1 MRNQTSSPRGGA
13 RAALPTRHP
22 DFSRLVGESRAMR
35 HVLAQVA
42 QAAPATATVLIQ
54 GESGTGKEV
63 IAQALHLNSPQACG
77 PLVKVNCG
85 ALPEALVEAE
95 LFGHERGAFTGAVE
109 RKPGRFELADGGSLL
124 LDEVGELSLFAQA
137 KLLRVLQE
145 REFERVGGA
154 ETIKVNV
161 RVIAATNVDLAQAV
175 QSGRFREDLFYR
187 LNVFTISV
195 PALRERREDICPLA
209 ERFLDRHASA
219 HGKRV
224 THFSPSARELLVS
237 YDWPGNV
244 RELANAVE
252 RAVVVC
258 DGPVI
263 HHYHLPP
270 ALQALLPT
278 TQVADAGLFAA
289 VEAYERE
296 MICAALRA
304 VRGSR
309 SAAARMLKVS
319 TRVLSYKIGKH
330 KIVCDDFRA

>member
-35 HVLAQVA
+35 HVFAQVA
-42 QAAPATATVLIQ
+42 QAAPAMATVLIQ

-145 REFERVGGA
+145 REFERVGGT

-195 PALRERREDICPLA
+195 PALRERREDICGTPRPMGSASRISRRRRASCSSATTGPATCANSPTPSSAPSSSATARSFTTTTCRPPCKPSSRPL
-209 ERFLDRHASA
+209 RSPTPAS
-219 HGKRV
+219 
-224 THFSPSARELLVS
+224 SPPSRLTSAR
-237 YDWPGNV
+237 
-244 RELANAVE
+244 
-252 RAVVVC
+252 
-258 DGPVI
+258 
-263 HHYHLPP
+263 
-270 ALQALLPT
+270 
-278 TQVADAGLFAA
+278 
-289 VEAYERE
+289 
-296 MICAALRA
+296 
-304 VRGSR
+304 
-309 SAAARMLKVS
+309 
-319 TRVLSYKIGKH
+319 
-330 KIVCDDFRA
+330 